1 MDLLRAVSRSG
12 HYLNPNAKGG
22 AHADV
27 LAISPDVLAVELGA
41 LPGRGGRRLTEEVAR
56 EAAEAIGRRFI
67 LKRGK
72 IDDFEMQ
79 IVGSRTN
86 KLPRALVSYA
96 FGPFGYNLAPT
107 VEKVLVDSHEAC
119 REIPYFG
126 FGERSR
132 VLAPDILG
140 WLGRTVERGRVSGP
154 PEPPEDD
161 FFLCFMDEAEG
172 NHIRLS
178 LYDVLADDPYFK
190 GKVLSFSDLVE
201 YQRFLR
207 RNPLTRSME
216 ELLAS
221 FFQAPITVGVRD
233 TVRWALGSRH
243 PDIGWDRARETI
255 FRCFERFGEESFLPV
270 ECCYYSVAPG
280 VSAGELAGLLA
291 SNEHVVAGFAA
302 ELEGALAGKGFL
314 NVQRPVL
321 RRLSRQVLDFH
332 HGYPLFELEPYQGL
346 LSVSSL
352 KLAFR
357 VATAFGLFFSKL
369 PLRDR
374 ENSNL
379 GALERR
385 PGELLS
391 FLRGLDGDGRALLF
405 QAVEAALVRYVRGK
419 GVPGPGR
426 SRLRFQR
433 VPRTFYSFQERA
445 DHPSCQK
452 GTVEDLFTLEKLHV
466 PPYRDLLTSLPELA
480 EKLTVFFTLVHR
492 YYKDTSFVPDLRPSN
507 AGRDIFLLGIWGYV
521 SENLLITIWRDGNG
535 ERHADLSFVDNKDQF
550 KEYRRAEDRRAPV
563 GVAKHA
569 LRLTGSL
576 VEPAMLRSIGLF
588 TELAEANHRAAV
600 PSRLPVA
607 DKFATKGLDI
617 LQEVIHSGIEQ
628 FFDNTKSAV
637 EDAVDDFFAG
647 VQKTIGKRR

>member
-1 MDLLRAVSRSG
+1 
-12 HYLNPNAKGG
+12 
-22 AHADV
+22 
-27 LAISPDVLAVELGA
+27 
-41 LPGRGGRRLTEEVAR
+41 
-56 EAAEAIGRRFI
+56 
-67 LKRGK
+67 
-72 IDDFEMQ
+72 MQ
-79 IVGSRTN
+79 VVGSSVN

-140 WLGRTVERGRVSGP
+140 WLGQVVGRGRVPGP
-154 PEPPEDD
+154 LAPPEDD
-161 FFLCFMDEAEG
+161 LFVSFMDEVDG
-172 NHIRLS
+172 NHLRLS
-178 LYDVLADDPYFK
+178 LYDVLAGDPYFK
-190 GKVLSFSDLVE
+190 GKVGSYADLVE
-201 YQRFLR
+201 YQRFVR
-207 RNPLTRSME
+207 RNPLTRNME
-216 ELLAS
+216 ELLSS

-243 PDIGWDRARETI
+243 PDIGWDKARETI
-255 FRCFERFGEESFLPV
+255 FRCFERHGGESFLPV
-270 ECCYYSVAPG
+270 EVCYYSVAPG
-280 VSAGELAGLLA
+280 IPDAELARLLA
-291 SNEHVVAGFAA
+291 ANERVVAGFAS

-314 NVQRPVL
+314 NVERSVL
-321 RRLSRQVLDFH
+321 VRLARQVLDFH

-346 LSVSSL
+346 LSLSSM

-357 VATAFGLFFSKL
+357 VATAFGLFFSGI
-369 PLRDR
+369 PLRER

-379 GALERR
+379 RVLERR

-391 FLRGLDGDGRALLF
+391 FLAGLDADERHLLVGAVDGALR
-405 QAVEAALVRYVRGK
+405 RYIRSK
-419 GVPGPGR
+419 GVPGPGGER
-426 SRLRFQR
+426 LKFSRIA
-433 VPRTFYSFQERA
+433 RTFYSFQERA
-445 DHPSCQK
+445 DYPSREK
-452 GTVEDLFTLEKLHV
+452 GTVEELFTLEKLHV
-466 PPYRDLLTSLPELA
+466 APYRDLLTSLPELA

-521 SENLLITIWRDGNG
+521 SENLLITIWRDGKG

-588 TELAEANHRAAV
+588 TELAEANHRSAA
-600 PSRLPVA
+600 PSRLPVV
-607 DKFATKGLDI
+607 DKFSTKGLDI
-617 LQEVIHSGIEQ
+617 LQEVLHSGIEQ

-647 VQKTIGKRR
+647 VKKVIGPKE